1 MRRSGAYRKHC
12 KRNDELMTFQSHN
25 LFLTQLGFVLT
36 AARMASIS
44 PFPRN
49 SLSMT
54 GIPATDAWRVT
65 AGVRCPLIKS
75 AGTLTPW
82 DRSAVTSSSPVI
94 RSIFWSRTK
103 H

>member
-1 MRRSGAYRKHC
+1 MRRSDAYRKHC
-12 KRNDELMTFQSHN
+12 VRNDELMAFQSHN

-44 PFPRN
+44 SFPKN
-49 SLSMT
+49 GFSMT
-54 GIPATDAWRVT
+54 GIPATDAWRAT
-65 AGVRCPLIKS
+65 AGVTCPLIKS

-94 RSIFWSRTK
+94 RGIFWSRTK